1 MDPTFLI
8 LLLGAGVLFMFL
20 MQRPMRK
27 QAAAQAKMRDE
38 LQPGTRVML
47 NSGMFG
53 TIKHVA
59 NTQAVIE
66 LAPGVEVTMLKA
78 SVNKALDGAEEE
90 FEYDDD
96 TAHEAAVGDVFDQ
109 QMAEDGFF
117 AMDDRVADE
126 PVALDEE
133 QPFQPGVEPNSDPG
147 PVDIDSVTNE
157 SHTDDTEQ
165 RPGN

>member
-20 MQRPMRK
+20 MQRPVRK
-27 QAAAQAKMRDE
+27 QAQAQAKMRDE

-47 NSGMFG
+47 NSGIFG
-53 TIKHVA
+53 TVKHVA
-59 NTQAVIE
+59 NTQAVVE
-66 LAPGVEVTMLKA
+66 LAPGVEVTLLKA
-78 SVNKALDGAEEE
+78 GINKALDGAEEE

-96 TAHEAAVGDVFDQ
+96 TAHEAAVGGITHQ
-109 QMAEDGFF
+109 QMDGDELF
-117 AMDDRVADE
+117 ATDDRVADE
-126 PVALDEE
+126 PVALEE
-133 QPFQPGVEPNSDPG
+133 QQPFQPGVEPKSDPG
-147 PVDIDSVTNE
+147 PVDIDSVTDE